1 MGRTVKD
8 FVFNQYPQGLANMV
22 HEYLISEGYKLK
34 ERKGEQVYQKGVGL
48 AMGPTFIKL
57 TLINNGARLEGWQMS
72 AILPGVYAGEIDIDS
87 FVGVAVKGPLKERFR
102 TIEEMIMRFGG
113 APVFPGAMPGQVN
126 PPMQAGYQQPCGY
139 PPVQG
144 GYQQPQMQ
152 GYYQQPPMPQAVPYQ
167 PQSQPI
173 QHRPQQAGK
182 FCQVCG
188 AAIENGMKFCM
199 SCGNKLG

>member
-8 FVFNQYPQGLANMV
+8 FVFNQYPQGLTNMV
-22 HEYLISEGYKLK
+22 HDYLTSEGYKLK
-34 ERKGEQVYQKGVGL
+34 DRKGEQVYQKGVGL

-57 TLINNGARLEGWQMS
+57 TLINNGARLEGWQKS

-113 APVFPGAMPGQVN
+113 MPVFPGMMLGQ
-126 PPMQAGYQQPCGY
+126 GYQQPQGY
-139 PPVQG
+139 PPMQG

-152 GYYQQPPMPQAVPYQ
+152 GGYQQSPMPQAVP
-167 PQSQPI
+167 PQSQPVPP
-173 QHRPQQAGK
+173 RPQQAGK
-182 FCQVCG
+182 FCQACG
-188 AAIENGMKFCM
+188 TAVESGMKFCM
-199 SCGNKLG
+199 SCGNKVE